1 MSAVN
6 QITLHVQQ
14 QLEAKRQ
21 VRLNQTPDV
30 ILVDGVWV
38 EIQYVIAG
46 EYKKDQSG
54 HLRQRRQ
61 VEQRVVLAV
70 MAV

>member
-38 EIQYVIAG
+38 EIQYVIAD
-46 EYKKDQSG
+46 EYKEDQSG
-54 HLRQRRQ
+54 HLRQRR
-61 VEQRVVLAV
+61 
-70 MAV
+70 

>member
-1 MSAVN
+1 VN

-38 EIQYVIAG
+38 EIQYVIAD
-46 EYKKDQSG
+46 EYKEDQSG
-54 HLRQRRQ
+54 HLRQRR
-61 VEQRVVLAV
+61 
-70 MAV
+70 